1 MCLRCIL
8 FLTCLIVSASNA
20 SAEEENSFVEAM
32 EEYFDFVDYGGAVI
46 FSQQIPA
53 EDWGNLYIID
63 TRGAAQYKKDHIPG
77 AINIEWPG

>member
-1 MCLRCIL
+1 LVAPSNNI
-8 FLTCLIVSASNA
+8 SAQ
-20 SAEEENSFVEAM
+20 EEDGVIDAM
-32 EEYFDFVDYGGAVI
+32 EEYLDFIDYGGATI